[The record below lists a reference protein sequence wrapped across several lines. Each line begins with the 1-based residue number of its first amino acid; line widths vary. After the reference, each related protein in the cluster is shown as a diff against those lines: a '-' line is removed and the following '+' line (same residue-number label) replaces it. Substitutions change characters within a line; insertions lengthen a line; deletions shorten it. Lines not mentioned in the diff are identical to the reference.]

1 MELLV
6 GTQSCFPKNLLL
18 SASIL
23 ALWPPQGSQAALHI
37 QKIPEQPQKNQDLLL
52 FLEGVPDSFQDF
64 TWYLGEEPH
73 GGTMLFTYI
82 PGLQR
87 PQRDGNAMGQRDAV
101 GFRNG
106 SMLLRRVQPS
116 DSGTYH
122 VAVTVNP
129 AWTMRAKTEVQVAE
143 KHQQLP
149 AASLPVGAGILA
161 AAVLGSLAAGF
172 LLVGSLAYLLV
183 TRGWR
188 GRSPRYGTPGASPRS
203 QSWTPARRPVSHKP
217 GLTTRPWRLPSPGD
231 NNVYEVMPSPVLLV
245 SPLSDLRPMS
255 PAMVSPTPMP
265 SPKARLL
272 PWWSPRNGPRPR
284 TGTRPGLPVRR
295 PRETRGLVG
304 FMQRGRSALGASS
317 PAAPP
322 VGLFKE
328 VSPQLS
334 QVPLSPGGQ
343 VPWGWCLWS
352 SPSPVCQGLP
362 LGVTCWVTPTS
373 PTSRVP

>member
-129 AWTMRAKTEVQVAE
+129 AWTMRAKTEVQVAGPPP
-143 KHQQLP
+143 Q
-149 AASLPVGAGILA
+149 
-161 AAVLGSLAAGF
+161 
-172 LLVGSLAYLLV
+172 
-183 TRGWR
+183 
-188 GRSPRYGTPGASPRS
+188 RS
-203 QSWTPARRPVSHKP
+203 QSWTPARRPVTGP
-217 GLTTRPWRLPSPGD
+217 RPAPSSAPGD

-255 PAMVSPTPMP
+255 PAM
-265 SPKARLL
+265 
-272 PWWSPRNGPRPR
+272 
-284 TGTRPGLPVRR
+284 
-295 PRETRGLVG
+295 
-304 FMQRGRSALGASS
+304 
-317 PAAPP
+317 
-322 VGLFKE
+322 
-328 VSPQLS
+328 LS

>member
-188 GRSPRYGTPGASPRS
+188 GRSPRYGTPGASPAL
-203 QSWTPARRPVSHKP
+203 PP
-217 GLTTRPWRLPSPGD
+217 GSSAGD

-265 SPKARLL
+265 SPKARATLVL
-272 PWWSPRNGPRPR
+272 FSV
-284 TGTRPGLPVRR
+284 PGLNPEVLYTE
-295 PRETRGLVG
+295 P
-304 FMQRGRSALGASS
+304 
-317 PAAPP
+317 PAPP

>member
-188 GRSPRYGTPGASPRS
+188 GRSPRYGTPGASPALPPGAPGLLPPPISLTGFPPR
-203 QSWTPARRPVSHKP
+203 TPRP
-217 GLTTRPWRLPSPGD
+217 GLTTRPWRLPSPGPLPYPD
-231 NNVYEVMPSPVLLV
+231 SWGPSDSTQRDPVDAV
-245 SPLSDLRPMS
+245 S
-255 PAMVSPTPMP
+255 
-265 SPKARLL
+265 
-272 PWWSPRNGPRPR
+272 G
-284 TGTRPGLPVRR
+284 
-295 PRETRGLVG
+295 
-304 FMQRGRSALGASS
+304 
-317 PAAPP
+317 
-322 VGLFKE
+322 
-328 VSPQLS
+328 
-334 QVPLSPGGQ
+334 SPG
-343 VPWGWCLWS
+343 VPT
-352 SPSPVCQGLP
+352 Q
-362 LGVTCWVTPTS
+362 
-373 PTSRVP
+373 